1 MDKIRLN
8 DMIIDA
14 GAIELLTPHIIRLH
28 QILPVA
34 HSKYSITLAMA
45 QPFNHRVIDDVRM
58 ATGLEVIPVLAD
70 KNEIETA
77 IRQLLAFRL
86 DPDMENILDE
96 IRQSMK
102 NKNQADTEIQL
113 MNIEDAPIIRLVNF
127 LLMQA
132 VRMRCSDI
140 HVEPQAEEVRIRF
153 RVDGELYE
161 VFTLPK
167 MSLAAMI
174 SRIKIMGGMDITEK
188 RIPQDG
194 RFRMM
199 IEEHDIDFRVSTLPV
214 SNGEKAVIRVLD
226 QAYALGGID
235 QLGLSPFNRE
245 RLRVLSRRPYGMILA
260 AGSTGSGKTTTLYAM
275 LKNVDA
281 NKKNIITIEDPIEY
295 SLEGVNQVQVNTK
308 AGITFLGGLGA
319 ILRQDPD
326 IIMVG
331 EIRDHATAQLAV
343 QAALTGHLVLST
355 LHTNSAAGTV
365 ARLAEMGIDDF
376 LLAASLA
383 GVISQRLVRR
393 LCEHCRTQY
402 ILDQNTA
409 AVMGLDKYSG
419 EKFYRPTGCNMCRQ
433 LGYQGRLAIQE
444 LMLIEPKVRSAVNR
458 GAKLDE
464 IQMAALQEGMIP
476 IKEDGIAKAQE
487 GLTSLEEIM
496 RAVSLEE

>member
-1 MDKIRLN
+1 MDRIRLHN
-8 DMIIDA
+8 MTIDSEA
-14 GAIELLTPHIIRLH
+14 VDLVSPHIIRLH

-34 HSKYSITLAMA
+34 RTNYSITLAMA
-45 QPFNHRVIDDVRM
+45 QPFNHQVIDDVRM

-70 KNEIETA
+70 QKEIELA
-77 IRQLLAFRL
+77 IRQVLAFRL
-86 DPDMENILDE
+86 DQDMEKVLGE
-96 IRQSMK
+96 LRQSVTK
-102 NKNQADTEIQL
+102 KLPGEPEIQSI
-113 MNIEDAPIIRLVNF
+113 NVDDAPVIRLVNY
-127 LLMQA
+127 LLLQA
-132 VRMRCSDI
+132 VRVRTSDI
-140 HVEPQAEEVRIRF
+140 HIEPQKKDVRTRF

-161 VFTLPK
+161 VLTLPK
-167 MSLAAMI
+167 MSLPAII
-174 SRIKIMGGMDITEK
+174 SRIKIISGMDIAEK

-199 IEEHDIDFRVSTLPV
+199 MEGRDIDFRVSTLPA

-226 QAYALGGID
+226 PAYALAGID
-235 QLGLSPFNRE
+235 QLGLLSLNRK
-245 RLRVLSRRPYGMILA
+245 RLTALSKRPYGMILA
-260 AGSTGSGKTTTLYAM
+260 AGSTGSGKTTTLYAI
-275 LKNVDA
+275 LKNIDA
-281 NKKNIITIEDPIEY
+281 IKKNIITLEDPIEY

-308 AGITFLGGLGA
+308 AGVTFPGGLGA

-331 EIRDHATAQLAV
+331 EIRDHATARLAV

-365 ARLAEMGIDDF
+365 ARLADMGIEYY

-402 ILDQNTA
+402 TLDKDTA
-409 AVMGLDKYSG
+409 EIMGLEEQTG
-419 EKFYRPTGCNMCRQ
+419 GRFYRPVGCNMCRR
-433 LGYQGRLAIQE
+433 LGYQGRLALQE
-444 LMLIEPKVRSAVNR
+444 VMLMGPKVSSAINR

-464 IQMAALQEGMIP
+464 IQTAAQEEGMVP
-476 IKEDGIAKAQE
+476 IKEDGIAKAYA
-487 GLTSLEEIM
+487 GLTSLEEVI